1 MSVFGQEPQ
10 AFIVSALVQLP
21 VLLNK
26 DKVHNMIKQQAMNHS
41 ELWYV
46 SCLLI
51 AEAETNANDRRGALL
66 ALRRLF
72 P

>member
-26 DKVHNMIKQQAMNHS
+26 DKVHNMIKQQAMNRS

-51 AEAETNANDRRGALL
+51 VEAETNANDRRGALL

>member
-1 MSVFGQEPQ
+1 MSDFGQEPQ
-10 AFIVSALVQLP
+10 AFIVSALVQFP

-26 DKVHNMIKQQAMNHS
+26 DKVHNMIKQQAMNNS

-51 AEAETNANDRRGALL
+51 V
-66 ALRRLF
+66 
-72 P
+72 